1 MGLKISDRSKISPF
15 IVMDVMRSA
24 NAREATGDAVLHLE
38 VGQPSTSAPKSVIE
52 AAKLALDDHSL
63 GYTDALG
70 IPLLKQHLA
79 QYYKACYDIKISSD
93 RIVVTTGSSGAFLL
107 SFLAVFETGDK
118 VGIPSP
124 SYPAYKN
131 ILRALGIEVIE
142 IPVGADTSFQ
152 LNTEILDSIKVN
164 LEGLIIASPS
174 NPTGT
179 MLSESSLKEI
189 CDWCSKKKV
198 RLVSDEIYHGI
209 TFKQKATS
217 ALSYNKDAVIIN
229 SFSKYFSMTGWR
241 LGWMVVPDNLIRT
254 AECLAQNFFVSPP
267 TLSQLAAVSIFNCF
281 EELNANVDR
290 YARNRNIL
298 ITELPKA
305 GFENIAPPDGAFY
318 LYADVSSITSDSETF
333 CAKLLAKTGVA
344 LTPGI
349 DFDSRNG
356 RKFVRFSYAG
366 ATADIVEALER
377 LKKSHSD
384 VSHR

>member
-24 NAREATGDAVLHLE
+24 NTREATGVDVLHLE
-38 VGQPSTSAPKSVIE
+38 VGQPSTPAPKPVIK
-52 AAKLALDDHSL
+52 AANLALDGHLL

-70 IPLLKQHLA
+70 IPMLKQHLA
-79 QYYKACYDIKISSD
+79 QYYKTYYDITIPGD

-107 SFLAVFETGDK
+107 TFLSVFEAGDK
-118 VGIPSP
+118 VGITSP

-142 IPVGADTSFQ
+142 IPVGADTSFK
-152 LNTEILDSIKVN
+152 LNTEILDNIEVD

-179 MLSESSLKEI
+179 MLSDSSLKEI
-189 CDWCSKKKV
+189 CNWCSTQKV

-209 TFKQKATS
+209 TFKRKATS
-217 ALSYNKDAVIIN
+217 ALSYSEDSIIIN

-254 AECLAQNFFVSPP
+254 IECLAQNFFISPP
-267 TLSQLAAVSIFNCF
+267 TLSQLAAISIFDCF
-281 EELNANVDR
+281 DELNANVDR
-290 YARNRNIL
+290 YAQNRNIL
-298 ITELPKA
+298 LTELPKA
-305 GFENIAPPDGAFY
+305 GFEKIAPPEGAFY
-318 LYADVSSITSDSETF
+318 LYADVSSITNDSKKF
-333 CAKLLAKTGVA
+333 CAKILAETGVA

-349 DFDSRNG
+349 DFDARYG
-356 RKFVRFSYAG
+356 EKFVRFSYAG
-366 ATADIVEALER
+366 ATADIVEASKR
-377 LKKSHSD
+377 LQKSYSN
-384 VSHR
+384 VSRQ